1 MGREW
6 TSGPEEAMGAETSSD
21 ATPDATLDAT
31 QDADWR
37 PDLVALDIDGTL
49 VDHDGNLPSRV
60 RQAVARVVAA
70 GVPVV
75 LATGRAWHGTLPVFE
90 ELGLPPGPAVASN
103 GAVVVRY
110 PPQEVVKAVT
120 FDPRHVIERVV
131 DYAPGTLIA
140 VEEIGRG
147 YRVSAEFPG
156 GDLTGE
162 MIIEN
167 PDQLGSRPVTRVILR
182 DPNSSDADF
191 IRLAEHLGLHGVTY
205 FVGWSAW
212 LDIAPYGVNKATG
225 VADVAR
231 SLGIPAHRV
240 LAFGDG
246 RNDIELLTWAG
257 RGVAIGDAPAEV
269 RSVADL
275 TTDRFADGGP
285 VAELLRWFG

>member
-1 MGREW
+1 MIDSLPSPG
-6 TSGPEEAMGAETSSD
+6 
-21 ATPDATLDAT
+21 
-31 QDADWR
+31 WR
-37 PDLVALDIDGTL
+37 PGLVALDIDGTL
-49 VDHDGNLPSRV
+49 VDHDGAMPVDIRDAV
-60 RQAVARVVAA
+60 RLVVAA

-90 ELGLPPGPAVASN
+90 ELGLPPGPAVSSN

-110 PPQEVVKAVT
+110 PPQEIVKAVT

-131 DYAPGTLIA
+131 DFAPDTLIA

-147 YRVSAEFPG
+147 YRVSGDFPD

-162 MIIEN
+162 MIIED
-167 PDQLGSRPVTRVILR
+167 PEQLGSRPVTRVILR

-191 IRLAEHLGLHGVTY
+191 ITLAKRLGLHGVTY

-225 VADVAR
+225 VADAADLLGVA
-231 SLGIPAHRV
+231 ADQV

-246 RNDIELLTWAG
+246 RNDIELLSWAG
-257 RGVAIGDAPAEV
+257 RGVAIGDAPPEV
-269 RSVADL
+269 HAAADA
-275 TTDRFADGGP
+275 TADRFADGGP
-285 VAELLRWFG
+285 VAELRHWFG